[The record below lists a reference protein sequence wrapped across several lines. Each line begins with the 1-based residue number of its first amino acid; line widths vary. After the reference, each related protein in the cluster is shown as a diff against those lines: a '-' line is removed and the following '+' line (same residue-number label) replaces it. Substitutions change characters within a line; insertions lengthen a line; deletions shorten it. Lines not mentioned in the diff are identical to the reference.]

1 MYFYESGEKMK
12 RDNTTTLKLL
22 VEAIIVGIFTG
33 LVVGLFR
40 FGIEKTSAFWLDLF
54 KKAHQNAVWF
64 VAIVIGFIIVAVI
77 AGYFVKQYPH
87 VGGSGIPEVKLELQ
101 GKLSV
106 KWFPILW
113 RKLIGGILVIG
124 TGLFLGPEGPS
135 LQLGS
140 SIGQGV
146 GEGFKQTKTNSRV
159 LLATGAASGLSAAFG
174 APLSGA
180 LFVLEEVFH
189 NFSPRVWLNAL
200 AGALASNFVVSNF
213 FGLHPSLA
221 ISYNHSFPLPLY
233 WHLILLGLLLG
244 ILGHIYK
251 LGLFSFKNVY
261 KKITIIPRWLH
272 GLILLAILIPIAYL
286 WPLITG
292 PGNRLILSL
301 SDTITTQG
309 WITVRMLALFFILRI
324 SFSIVSYDSGLP
336 SGIFLPI
343 LTMGALVG
351 ATYGTFM
358 VQLGLMPA
366 KLVVNLVIF
375 SMAGLFAAIIRAPFT
390 AIILITEMVGSLLH
404 LMPLAVVA
412 FIALLVD
419 ELLGG
424 RPIYDSLAEAMQ
436 GKNGVAKASGHE
448 DQLTVPVYESSQL
461 VDEKVADISWPKDTL
476 VKLIRRGSE
485 EIIPNG
491 QTTIA
496 AGDMLVL
503 AVDSGRRGQVYDEMR
518 KLQEVELDG

>member
-1 MYFYESGEKMK
+1 MK
-12 RDNTTTLKLL
+12 TEGGTSLKLL
-22 VEAIIVGIFTG
+22 GQALLVGALTGAVVGI
-33 LVVGLFR
+33 FR
-40 FGIEKTSAFWLDLF
+40 FGIETTSKWWLNLYQM
-54 KKAHQNAVWF
+54 AHQNIAWLLVI
-64 VAIVIGFIIVAVI
+64 IVGLIAVAVI
-77 AGYFVKQYPH
+77 AGYFVKQQPH
-87 VGGSGIPEVKLELQ
+87 VGGSGIPEVKLQLQ

-106 KWFPILW
+106 NWLPILW
-113 RKLIGGILVIG
+113 RKLIGGILIIG

-146 GEGFKQTKTNSRV
+146 GESFKESKTNSRV
-159 LLATGAASGLSAAFG
+159 LLATGAASGLAAAFG

-200 AGALASNFVVSNF
+200 AGAIAANFVVSNI
-213 FGLHPSLA
+213 FGQKAVLA
-221 ISYNHSFPLPLY
+221 IPYEHTFPIKIY
-233 WHLILLGLLLG
+233 WHLILLGLILGLLG
-244 ILGHIYK
+244 HLYK
-251 LGLFSFKNVY
+251 MGLFSVKKVYLRFKAL
-261 KKITIIPRWLH
+261 PRWLH
-272 GLILLAILIPIAYL
+272 GLIPMVFLVPIAYF
-286 WPLITG
+286 WPIVTG
-292 PGNRLILSL
+292 PGNPLILSL
-301 SDTITTQG
+301 AKTITTQG
-309 WITVRMLALFFILRI
+309 WVTVGILAFFFLLRI
-324 SFSIVSYDSGLP
+324 VFSIISYDSGLP

-343 LTMGALVG
+343 LTMGSLVG

-358 VQLGLMPA
+358 VQLGLLP
-366 KLVVNLVIF
+366 KNLVVNLVIF

-424 RPIYDSLAEAMQ
+424 RPIYDVLAEGVYASEHG
-436 GKNGVAKASGHE
+436 GKSEVCGRE

-461 VDEKVADISWPKDTL
+461 VDKKVADIKWPKDTL
-476 VKLIRRGSE
+476 VKMIRRGSE

-491 QTTIA
+491 QTIIA

-503 AVDSGRRGQVYDEMR
+503 AVDSNQRGYVYDQLK

>member
-1 MYFYESGEKMK
+1 MK
-12 RDNTTTLKLL
+12 NTENTSLKLL
-22 VEAIIVGIFTG
+22 FQALIVGVATG
-33 LVVGLFR
+33 AIVGVFR
-40 FGIEKTSAFWLDLF
+40 FGIEKTSEFWLYLF
-54 KKAHQNAVWF
+54 GLAHKNLAWSL
-64 VAIVIGFIIVAVI
+64 VIIAGFLAVAVI
-77 AGYFVKQYPH
+77 AGYFVKQQPH

-146 GEGFKQTKTNSRV
+146 GEGSNQTKTNSRV

-189 NFSPRVWLNAL
+189 NFSPRVWMNAL
-200 AGALASNFVVSNF
+200 AGAIASNFIVSNI
-213 FGLHPSLA
+213 FGQHPALA
-221 ISYNHSFPLPLY
+221 IPYNYSFPISLY
-233 WHLILLGLLLG
+233 WHLVLLGLILG
-244 ILGHIYK
+244 IIGHFYK
-251 LGLFSFKNVY
+251 VGLFNFKKVY
-261 KKITIIPRWLH
+261 KKITILPRWLH
-272 GLILLAILIPIAYL
+272 GIIPLVILLPIAYF

-301 SDTITTQG
+301 SKTITTQG
-309 WITVRMLALFFILRI
+309 WVTVGMLAFFFLMRI
-324 SFSIVSYDSGLP
+324 VFSIVSYDSGLP

-351 ATYGTFM
+351 ATYGSFM
-358 VQLGLMPA
+358 VQLGLMPQR
-366 KLVVNLVIF
+366 LVINLVIF

-424 RPIYDSLAEAMQ
+424 RPIYDSLAKAME
-436 GKNGVAKASGHE
+436 GKNGVAKSAGRE

-461 VDEKVADISWPKDTL
+461 VDKKIADVKWPHNTL
-476 VKLIRRGSE
+476 VKMIRRGSE

-491 QTTIA
+491 KTQIM

-503 AVDSGRRGQVYDEMR
+503 AVDQNRRGEVYDMM
-518 KLQEVELDG
+518 KQLQGVELDG

>member
-1 MYFYESGEKMK
+1 MK
-12 RDNTTTLKLL
+12 NTENTSLKLIFQAL
-22 VEAIIVGIFTG
+22 IVGALTG
-33 LVVGLFR
+33 LVVGIFR
-40 FGIEKTSAFWLDLF
+40 YGIETSSMFWLSLF
-54 KKAHQNAVWF
+54 KKAHQNAGWLL
-64 VAIVIGFIIVAVI
+64 VIALGFILVAVI
-77 AGYFVKQYPH
+77 AGYFVKKQPH

-106 KWFPILW
+106 KWLPILW

-146 GEGFKQTKTNSRV
+146 GEAVKQTKTNQRA

-189 NFSPRVWLNAL
+189 NFSPRVWINAL
-200 AGALASNFVVSNF
+200 AGALAANFVVSNF
-213 FGLHPSLA
+213 FGLHSALA
-221 ISYNHSFPLPLY
+221 LSYTYSFPIALY
-233 WHLILLGLLLG
+233 WHLILLGLALG
-244 ILGHIYK
+244 VLGHFYK
-251 LGLFSFKNVY
+251 VCLFKV
-261 KKITIIPRWLH
+261 KKLYQKLPLLPKWLS
-272 GLILLAILIPIAYL
+272 GLIPLAILMPIAYY

-301 SDTITTQG
+301 PKAIQTPTWAIVL
-309 WITVRMLALFFILRI
+309 ILAFYFVMRI

-343 LTMGALVG
+343 LTMGSLVG
-351 ATYGTFM
+351 AFYGM
-358 VQLGLMPA
+358 LMANLGLLPQR
-366 KLVVNLVIF
+366 LVINLIIF
-375 SMAGLFAAIIRAPFT
+375 SMAGMFAAIIRAPFT

-424 RPIYDSLAEAMQ
+424 RPIYDQLAEAMADKQ
-436 GKNGVAKASGHE
+436 SGDFKSCYRE
-448 DQLTVPVYESSQL
+448 DQLTIPVYESSQL
-461 VDEKVADISWPKDTL
+461 VDKEIKDINWPEHTL
-476 VKLIRRGSE
+476 VKLIQRGSE
-485 EIIPNG
+485 ELIPNG
-491 QTTIA
+491 RTVIV
-496 AGDMLVL
+496 AGDMLIL
-503 AVDSGRRGQVYDEMR
+503 AVDENKRGKVYDAMK
-518 KLQEVELDG
+518 KLQGVELDG